1 MTQQFS
7 PTDQRRLT
15 QALGLVRDQRLPG
28 SRLKSLMDVAEDYDR
43 LGAVG
48 LVDDIRDILDAL
60 DEAQELDRGDTGE
73 ALGPVVSAGALPD
86 GVSRVSVTNEVD
98 IMFQQGRGPGET
110 AAKTRQA
117 NIARLRQL
125 LDPEHQLWGVTDG
138 GNILF

>member
-15 QALGLVRDQRLPG
+15 QALGLGRDQRLPG
-28 SRLKSLMDVAEDYDR
+28 SRLKALMDVAEDYDR

-48 LVDDIRDILDAL
+48 LVDDIRAILDAL
-60 DEAQELDRGDTGE
+60 DEAQELERGDTGE
-73 ALGPVVSAGALPD
+73 ALGPVVGNALPD
-86 GVSRVSVTNEVD
+86 GVSRVAVTNEID